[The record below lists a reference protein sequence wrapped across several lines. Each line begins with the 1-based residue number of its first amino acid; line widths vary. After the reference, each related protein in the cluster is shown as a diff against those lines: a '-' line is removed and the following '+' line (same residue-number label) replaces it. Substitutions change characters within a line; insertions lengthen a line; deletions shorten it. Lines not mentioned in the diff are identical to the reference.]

1 MKTIML
7 AVLLIG
13 CGGKSTTTQASSPL
27 TGVPGPAAAALQRE
41 AGSAKIESVE
51 HETEGGAE
59 MYEGKWVVDGLSHE
73 VTVKADGTVVE
84 REDEVAADQVPEP
97 VRVSATAAL
106 PGAQKV
112 VYVKLSS
119 GNYEAETV
127 VDGKEREV
135 VMTADGKVVPEDDD
149 GKPGDDDD
157 DKK

>member
-7 AVLLIG
+7 AVLLAG

-41 AGSAKIESVE
+41 AGSATIESID

-59 MYEGKWVVDGLSHE
+59 MYEGKWTVGGLSHE
-73 VTVKADGTVVE
+73 VTVKADGTVVD

-112 VYVKLSS
+112 VFVKHMS
-119 GNYEAETV
+119 GNYEAEAV
-127 VDGKEREV
+127 VDGKDREV
-135 VMTADGKVVPEDDD
+135 ELSADGKVL
-149 GKPGDDDD
+149 PGDDDD
-157 DKK
+157 DKKD